1 MKLFQKLIQAYTDV
15 CKEPNGKDVQLEV
28 SVEWTSLDDIV
39 YVNIEDVPVVKDPF
53 VGTPLFEPTT
63 ENVVNARDREDDSE

>member
-1 MKLFQKLIQAYTDV
+1 MQRAERERCAAGSV
-15 CKEPNGKDVQLEV
+15 CHRMMC
-28 SVEWTSLDDIV
+28 DDIV